1 VPPVDVEVVPPVDV
15 VLEESVAAALVTVDP
30 VVDVLVAGV
39 PVVDGVVVGEWACA
53 R

>member
-30 VVDVLVAGV
+30 VVDVFVVDV
-39 PVVDGVVVGEWACA
+39 PVVGEVVVGVWACT

>member
-1 VPPVDVEVVPPVDV
+1 LLPVDVDVVLPVDV

-30 VVDVLVAGV
+30 VDDVLGVDV
-39 PVVDGVVVGEWACA
+39 PVVDGVVAVEWACA